1 MKKCVLLLGFVA
13 ILVVGCTRNAEV
25 ASTDVAHESPMPPVK
40 STNQFYA
47 VDEYDPSRDVDAD
60 LRETVE
66 RAKGGNKRIIL
77 EIGGNW

>member
-13 ILVVGCTRNAEV
+13 ALVAGCTRNAEV
-25 ASTDVAHESPMPPVK
+25 ASTDVVGESPMPAAKV
-40 STNQFYA
+40 TNQLYT
-47 VDEYDPSRDVDAD
+47 VDEYDPSRDVDTD

-66 RAKGGNKRIIL
+66 QAKTSKKRIIL

>member
-13 ILVVGCTRNAEV
+13 TLVAGCSRNGEV
-25 ASTDVAHESPMPPVK
+25 ASTDVADESPMPAAK
-40 STNQFYA
+40 ATNQIYT

-66 RAKGGNKRIIL
+66 QAKTSKKRIIL

>member
-1 MKKCVLLLGFVA
+1 
-13 ILVVGCTRNAEV
+13 
-25 ASTDVAHESPMPPVK
+25 MPTVK

>member
-1 MKKCVLLLGFVA
+1 
-13 ILVVGCTRNAEV
+13 
-25 ASTDVAHESPMPPVK
+25 MP
-40 STNQFYA
+40 NQIYT

-66 RAKGGNKRIIL
+66 QAKTSKKRIIL